1 MSQNSCLDNSEYY
14 CNRLQSAQM
23 EDSFPL
29 KSDINC
35 ENGLRVFGGELEI
48 SMFDMRNYNTSN
60 LPV

>member
-1 MSQNSCLDNSEYY
+1 
-14 CNRLQSAQM
+14 M